1 MTYYAVFYDL
11 VDDFLAR
18 RTAFR
23 QEHLRRISECYA
35 RGELLL
41 GGALADPADCALLVF
56 HVHDKRIP
64 EAFIQSDPYVVNG
77 LVKEWRLR
85 PWSVVTGNEA
95 SPNPVL
101 PSHPTEIA
109 RSWSARTTEEKWPRY
124 REHFAKRVLPELRG
138 ISGYLGA
145 TLYVRHVGDQREI
158 LVETFWRSLDDIH
171 VFAGVDL
178 EIAVVAEEAAAVL
191 TEYDARA
198 RHYEIVFS
206 DRAPGTGAST
216 TK

>member
-1 MTYYAVFYDL
+1 MPYYAVFYDL
-11 VDDFLAR
+11 VDDFVAR

-23 QEHLRRISECYA
+23 EEHLRRVSECYA

-64 EAFIQSDPYVVNG
+64 EAFIQNDPYVVNG
-77 LVKEWRLR
+77 LVKEWKLR
-85 PWSVVTGNEA
+85 PWSVVTGNET
-95 SPNPVL
+95 SRNPVF
-101 PSHPTEIA
+101 PSHPTEIV
-109 RSWSARTTEEKWPRY
+109 RSWLARTTEEKWPRY
-124 REHFAKRVLPELRG
+124 REHFAEKVLPELSA

-145 TLYVRHVGDQREI
+145 TLYVRHVGDQCEI
-158 LVETFWRSLDDIH
+158 LVQSFWRSLDDIH

-178 EIAVVAEEAAAVL
+178 ETAVVAEEAAAIL

-198 RHYEIVFS
+198 RHYEIVLS
-206 DRAPGTGAST
+206 DCAPGTGASI

>member
-1 MTYYAVFYDL
+1 MPYYAVFYDL

-23 QEHLRRISECYA
+23 EEHLRRISECYA

-41 GGALADPADCALLVF
+41 GGALADPADSALLVF

-64 EAFIQSDPYVVNG
+64 EAFIQNDPYVVNG
-77 LVKEWRLR
+77 LVKEWKLR
-85 PWSVVTGNEA
+85 SWSVVTGNEA

-109 RSWSARTTEEKWPRY
+109 RSWSARTTEEQWPRY
-124 REHFAKRVLPELRG
+124 REHFAKKVLPELRA

-158 LVETFWRSLDDIH
+158 LVESFWRSLDDIH

-178 EIAVVAEEAAAVL
+178 ETAVVAEEAAAVL

-198 RHYEIVFS
+198 RHYEIVLS
-206 DRAPGTGAST
+206 DWAPGTGAST